1 MSGSTKE
8 EENDELSRG
17 ISKVFVVWLSREM
30 ALFSSRAPNLEF
42 IRMHCIGSSAL
53 RISCCAVFSG
63 RRSVP

>member
-17 ISKVFVVWLSREM
+17 ISKVFVVWLFKEM
-30 ALFSSRAPNLEF
+30 ALFCSRAPSSEF

-53 RISCCAVFSG
+53 GISCCAVFSG